1 MKNNKYFSS
10 LGGMPDP
17 KSSLD
22 ERAVFTEAYIFIP
35 KGCMRDIVA
44 SHFPDWEKT
53 RCWILARP
61 LSGHTETFSYYIME
75 ISKDGGSKNPDRDK
89 RV

>member
-44 SHFPDWEKT
+44 SHFPDWEKQG
-53 RCWILARP
+53 A
-61 LSGHTETFSYYIME
+61 GY
-75 ISKDGGSKNPDRDK
+75 
-89 RV
+89 

>member
-1 MKNNKYFSS
+1 MKKNVYFSN
-10 LGGMPDP
+10 LGGMPKP

-44 SHFPDWEKT
+44 SYFPEWEKT
-53 RCWILARP
+53 RGWILARP
-61 LSGHTETFSYYIME
+61 LS
-75 ISKDGGSKNPDRDK
+75 
-89 RV
+89 